1 MGLSTNYFP
10 TETYFFLSN
19 KQSETVSVLFNEM
32 LHYLEIDFERQVSRV
47 GEVLQPILPNKNVTF
62 SVMMVEGVEWV
73 CEQLSETQCKPL
85 YPKVRLDRQSRYS
98 SQFIFCCQQ
107 QSENKDGRQPSAES
121 RVRDLNTTVRIS
133 RERVNKRAKNYHETR
148 CDLVTFRTLGDPGP
162 SI

>member
-19 KQSETVSVLFNEM
+19 KQSETVSVLFNKM
-32 LHYLEIDFERQVSRV
+32 LHHLEIDFERQVSRV

-85 YPKVRLDRQSRYS
+85 YPKVRLERQSRYS
-98 SQFIFCCQQ
+98 SQFIFLL
-107 QSENKDGRQPSAES
+107 SATVGKQRREAAIS
-121 RVRDLNTTVRIS
+121 RVTGERPEYN
-133 RERVNKRAKNYHETR
+133 RENIQRESEQESGE
-148 CDLVTFRTLGDPGP
+148 L
-162 SI
+162 S